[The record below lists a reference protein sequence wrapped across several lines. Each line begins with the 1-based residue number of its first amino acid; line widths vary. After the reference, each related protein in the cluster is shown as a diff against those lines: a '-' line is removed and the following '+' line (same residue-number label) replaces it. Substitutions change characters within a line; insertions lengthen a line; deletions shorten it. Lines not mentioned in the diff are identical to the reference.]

1 MQKSVDIPGSVWYSN
16 RALQTGAELGEA
28 ETLRGTTD
36 LGFCGNRH
44 AQRAPCKL
52 NNVKTKKDTRR
63 GRKFFSSERLL
74 GKGTE
79 QDFFEAKS

>member
-1 MQKSVDIPGSVWYSN
+1 MAILKKSKKFEKRVLTKTGTGGILTKFAAEMTNVN
-16 RALQTGAELGEA
+16 R
-28 ETLRGTTD
+28 
-36 LGFCGNRH
+36 
-44 AQRAPCKL
+44 RAPCKL